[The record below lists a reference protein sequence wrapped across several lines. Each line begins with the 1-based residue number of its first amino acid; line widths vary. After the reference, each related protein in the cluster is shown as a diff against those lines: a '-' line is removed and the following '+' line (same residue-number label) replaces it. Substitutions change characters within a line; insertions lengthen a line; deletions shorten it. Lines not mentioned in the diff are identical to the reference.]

1 MDLCD
6 VRYLRS
12 VGSHSEFHANT
23 GWSVISGS
31 SITTTISKIKDQ
43 ISPDQGWNNNDQYD
57 KIFLNIQ

>member
-12 VGSHSEFHANT
+12 VGNHSEFHANT

-43 ISPDQGWNNNDQYD
+43 ISPDQGWNNND
-57 KIFLNIQ
+57 